1 MCLMPAGFRAFTYC
15 LGSCLLDRMV
25 FCERVCMSASA
36 LAARSSRSGVRPFAH
51 AEKSAE
57 KRNASG
63 VVVSCNMVTQPNL
76 STPSGFVRAPQYIPA
91 HSSAHNTRLHLV
103 MLLTG

>member
-25 FCERVCMSASA
+25 FCEDQRVCMSASA
-36 LAARSSRSGVRPFAH
+36 LAARSSRSGVRPVAH

-76 STPSGFVRAPQYIPA
+76 SRPRGFVESTPVN
-91 HSSAHNTRLHLV
+91 SSTQQR
-103 MLLTG
+103 T